1 MLTSAAVIP
10 RLSCLFYNVSTH
22 SFRPYLANH
31 PIFQK
36 TEKKKTLPVQIPHP
50 IKEKFEF
57 PTPGH
62 NKRWS
67 NAWGMRGKGMLK

>member
-1 MLTSAAVIP
+1 MYLHIHLDLICQTT
-10 RLSCLFYNVSTH
+10 LFSK
-22 SFRPYLANH
+22 
-31 PIFQK
+31 K
-36 TEKKKTLPVQIPHP
+36 TEKKKTLPVQMPHP
-50 IKEKFEF
+50 KKEKFEF